1 MPLPTIKEILAN
13 GSPKIGAAARGWVK
27 TRRDS
32 KTHSFIE
39 LNDGSCRES
48 LQVVLS
54 PDNGD
59 FVGVLLE
66 LSTGAA
72 VYVEGD
78 IVPSPAAG
86 QKLELVAKKVG
97 IYVDGGCDAE
107 KYPIQKKKTS
117 DEFLRT
123 VAHLRPRTNKYA
135 AMLRI
140 RAELAYAVH
149 SYFRNKGFTYVHTP
163 IFTASDAEGAGQ
175 MFAATAFDLTKLS
188 GIPKTET
195 GEIDF
200 SKDLFGKKVGLTV
213 SGQMEGEALAL
224 ALGKIYTFGPTFRAE
239 NSNTYRHCAE
249 FWQIE
254 PEMAFYELEDDMEL
268 AEDFIKSITKGVL
281 ENCPSDM
288 ELFAKFVEPALMDN
302 LKNITENKFERLQY
316 TDAVKLLEPEN
327 ARFDVKVGWGVDLSS
342 EHERFLVENYFKK
355 PVIMYN
361 KPKEVASFYMKL
373 NDDGRTVRGMDVLV
387 PRIGELVG
395 GSERENRLDVLEG
408 RMRDLKMK
416 VDDYQWF
423 LDLRRYGSVPHSGF
437 GLGFERMMMLVTGI
451 SNIRDV
457 TAFPRVPGY
466 AEF

>member
-1 MPLPTIKEILAN
+1 MALITIKELLK
-13 GSPKIGAAARGWVK
+13 SPAPVPGAVARGWIK

-32 KTHSFIE
+32 KVLSFAE

-48 LQVVLS
+48 LQVVFS
-54 PDNGD
+54 SENGD
-59 FVGVLLE
+59 FSAVLPSLV
-66 LSTGAA
+66 TGAA
-72 VYVEGD
+72 VEITGD
-78 IVPSPAAG
+78 LVASPAAG
-86 QKLELVAKKVG
+86 QKYELQAKAVK
-97 IYVDGGCDAE
+97 IHGGCDAE

-135 AMLRI
+135 AMLRV
-140 RAELAYAVH
+140 RSELAFAIH
-149 SYFRNKGFTYVHTP
+149 SYFRDNGFTYVHTP

-175 MFAATAFDLTKLS
+175 MFSATAFDLTKLA
-188 GIPKTET
+188 GIPKTEA

-254 PEMAFYELEDDMEL
+254 PEMAFYELADDMDL
-268 AEDFIKSITKGVL
+268 AEDFIKTITKGVL
-281 ENCPSDM
+281 EKCPSDI
-288 ELFAKFVEPALMDN
+288 ELFAKYVEPALMDN
-302 LKNITENKFERLQY
+302 LKNIMENQFERLQY
-316 TDAVKLLEPEN
+316 TDAVRLLEPEN
-327 ARFDVKVGWGVDLSS
+327 ARFELKVKWGVDLAS

-373 NDDGRTVRGMDVLV
+373 NDDGKTVRGMDVLV

-395 GSERENRLDVLEG
+395 GSERENRLDVLEK
-408 RMRDLKMK
+408 RMNDLKMK
-416 VDDYQWF
+416 VEDYQWF

-437 GLGFERMMMLVTGI
+437 GLGFERMMMLITGI
-451 SNIRDV
+451 ANIRDV

>member
-1 MPLPTIKEILAN
+1 MALPSIKELLR
-13 GSPKIGAAARGWVK
+13 SPGPVQGAVARGWIK

-32 KTHSFIE
+32 KVMSFAE

-48 LQVVLS
+48 LQVVFS
-54 PDNGD
+54 QENGD
-59 FVGVLLE
+59 FSAVLPALV
-66 LSTGAA
+66 TGASA
-72 VYVEGD
+72 EIHGD
-78 IVPSPAAG
+78 LVASPAAG
-86 QKLELVAKKVG
+86 QKYELKAKTVKVH
-97 IYVDGGCDAE
+97 GGCDPE
-107 KYPIQKKKTS
+107 TYPIQKKKTS

-135 AMLRI
+135 AMLRV
-140 RAELAYAVH
+140 RSELAYAVH
-149 SYFRNKGFTYVHTP
+149 TYFRNSGFTYVHTP
-163 IFTASDAEGAGQ
+163 IFTSSDCEGAGQ
-175 MFAATAFDLTKLS
+175 MFTATAFDLTKLKD
-188 GIPKTET
+188 IPKNEA

-200 SKDLFGKKVGLTV
+200 SKDLFGRKVGMTV

-224 ALGKIYTFGPTFRAE
+224 GLGKIYTFGPTFRAE

-268 AEDFIKSITKGVL
+268 AEDFIKSITKDVL
-281 ENCPSDM
+281 EKCPSDL
-288 ELFAKFVEPALMDN
+288 ELFGKFVEPALMDN
-302 LKNITENKFERLQY
+302 LKNITENKFERLAY
-316 TDAVKLLEPEN
+316 TDAVKILEPVN
-327 ARFDVKVGWGVDLSS
+327 DRFELKVKWGTDLAS
-342 EHERFLVENYFKK
+342 EHERFLVEQHFKK
-355 PVIMYN
+355 PVILYN

-395 GSERENRLDVLEG
+395 GSERENRLDVLEK
-408 RMRDLKMK
+408 RMNDMKMRTE
-416 VDDYQWF
+416 DYWWF
-423 LDLRRYGSVPHSGF
+423 LDLRRFGSVPHSGF
-437 GLGFERMMMLVTGI
+437 GMGFERMMMLVTGI

>member
-1 MPLPTIKEILAN
+1 MPLPTIKELLRT
-13 GSPKIGAAARGWVK
+13 GSPVKGAAARGWIK

-32 KTHSFIE
+32 KALSFAE
-39 LNDGSCRES
+39 LNDGSCREN
-48 LQVVLS
+48 LQIVFS
-54 PDNGD
+54 GENGD
-59 FVGVLLE
+59 FSAMLPQLV
-66 LSTGAA
+66 TGAS
-72 VYVEGD
+72 VEIKGD
-78 IVPSPAAG
+78 LVASPGAG
-86 QKLELVAKKVG
+86 QKLEMQAREVR
-97 IYVDGGCDAE
+97 IYGGCDAE

-140 RAELAYAVH
+140 RAELAFAVH
-149 SYFRNKGFTYVHTP
+149 SYFRNNGFTYVHTP

-175 MFAATAFDLTKLS
+175 MFAATAFDLTRLA
-188 GIPKTET
+188 GIPKTEA

-268 AEDFIKSITKGVL
+268 AEDFIKAITKSVL

-288 ELFAKFVEPALMDN
+288 ELFAKYVEPALMDN

-327 ARFDVKVGWGVDLSS
+327 ARFEAKVSWGVDLSS

>member
-1 MPLPTIKEILAN
+1 MALITIKELLN
-13 GSPKIGAAARGWVK
+13 SPAPAPGAVARGWIK

-32 KTHSFIE
+32 KALSFAE

-48 LQVVLS
+48 LQVVFS
-54 PDNGD
+54 SENGD
-59 FVGVLLE
+59 FSAVLPSLV
-66 LSTGAA
+66 TGAA
-72 VYVEGD
+72 VEITGD
-78 IVPSPAAG
+78 LVASPAAG
-86 QKLELVAKKVG
+86 QKYELQARAVK
-97 IYVDGGCDAE
+97 IHGGCDAE
-107 KYPIQKKKTS
+107 KYPIQKKRTS

-135 AMLRI
+135 AMLRV
-140 RAELAYAVH
+140 RSELAFAIH
-149 SYFRNKGFTYVHTP
+149 SYFRDNGFTYVHTP

-175 MFAATAFDLTKLS
+175 MFSATAFDLTKLA
-188 GIPKTET
+188 GIPKTEA

-200 SKDLFGKKVGLTV
+200 SRDLFGKKVGLTV

-254 PEMAFYELEDDMEL
+254 PEMAFYELADDMDL
-268 AEDFIKSITKGVL
+268 AEDFIKTITKGVL
-281 ENCPSDM
+281 DKCPSDI
-288 ELFAKFVEPALMDN
+288 ELFAKYVEPTLMDN
-302 LKNITENKFERLQY
+302 LKNIMENKFERLQY
-316 TDAVKLLEPEN
+316 TDAVRLLEPEN
-327 ARFDVKVGWGVDLSS
+327 ARFELKVKWGVDLAS

-373 NDDGRTVRGMDVLV
+373 NDDGKTVRGMDVLV

-395 GSERENRLDVLEG
+395 GSERENRLDVLER
-408 RMRDLKMK
+408 RMNDLKMK
-416 VDDYQWF
+416 VEDYQWF

-437 GLGFERMMMLVTGI
+437 GLGFERMMMLITGI

>member
-1 MPLPTIKEILAN
+1 MPLPTIKEILKA
-13 GSPKIGAAARGWVK
+13 GVPAKGAAARGWIK

-32 KTHSFIE
+32 KVLSFAE
-39 LNDGSCRES
+39 LNDGSCREN
-48 LQVVLS
+48 LQVVFS
-54 PDNGD
+54 SENGD
-59 FVGVLLE
+59 FSAVLPQLV
-66 LSTGAA
+66 TGAS
-72 VYVEGD
+72 VEIKGD
-78 IVPSPAAG
+78 LVASPGAG
-86 QKLELVAKKVG
+86 QKLEMQAREVK
-97 IYVDGGCDAE
+97 IYGGCDPE

-135 AMLRI
+135 AMMRI

-149 SYFRNKGFTYVHTP
+149 SYFRGNGFTYVHTP

-175 MFAATAFDLTKLS
+175 MFSATAFDLTKLA
-188 GIPKTET
+188 GIPKTEA

-200 SKDLFGKKVGLTV
+200 SRDLFGKKVGLTV

-268 AEDFIKSITKGVL
+268 AEDFIKSITRAVL

-288 ELFAKFVEPALMDN
+288 ELFAKYVEPALMDN

-316 TDAVKLLEPEN
+316 SDAVKLLEPEN
-327 ARFDVKVGWGVDLSS
+327 ARFDLKVKWGVDLAS

-416 VDDYQWF
+416 VEDYQWF

>member
-1 MPLPTIKEILAN
+1 MPLPTIKEILAS
-13 GSPKIGAAARGWVK
+13 GAPKSGAAARGWIK

-32 KTHSFIE
+32 KVLSFAE
-39 LNDGSCRES
+39 LNDGSCREN
-48 LQVVLS
+48 LQIVFS
-54 PDNGD
+54 AENGD
-59 FVGVLLE
+59 FSAVLPQLV
-66 LSTGAA
+66 TGAS
-72 VYVEGD
+72 VEIKGD
-78 IVPSPAAG
+78 LVASPGAG
-86 QKLELVAKKVG
+86 QKLEMQAREVK
-97 IYVDGGCDAE
+97 IYGGCDAE

-149 SYFRNKGFTYVHTP
+149 SYFRNHGFTYVHTP

-175 MFAATAFDLTKLS
+175 MFAATAFDLTRLA
-188 GIPKTET
+188 GIPKTEA

-200 SKDLFGKKVGLTV
+200 SRDLFGKKVGLTV

-268 AEDFIKSITKGVL
+268 AEDFIKSITAGVL
-281 ENCPSDM
+281 QNCASDM
-288 ELFAKFVEPALMDN
+288 ELFAKYVEPALMDN

-327 ARFDVKVGWGVDLSS
+327 ARFDVKVSWGVDLSS

-408 RMRDLKMK
+408 RMRELKMK

-457 TAFPRVPGY
+457 SAFPRVPGY

>member
-1 MPLPTIKEILAN
+1 MPLPTIKEILKN
-13 GSPKIGAAARGWVK
+13 GVPAKGAAARGWIK

-32 KTHSFIE
+32 KVLSFAE
-39 LNDGSCRES
+39 LNDGSCREN
-48 LQVVLS
+48 LQVVFS
-54 PDNGD
+54 SENGD
-59 FVGVLLE
+59 FSAILPQLV
-66 LSTGAA
+66 TGAS
-72 VYVEGD
+72 VEIKGD
-78 IVPSPAAG
+78 LVASPGAG
-86 QKLELVAKKVG
+86 QKLEMQAREVRLF
-97 IYVDGGCDAE
+97 GGCDPE

-135 AMLRI
+135 AMMRI

-149 SYFRNKGFTYVHTP
+149 SYFRNNGFTYVHTP

-175 MFAATAFDLTKLS
+175 MFAATSFDLTKLA
-188 GIPKTET
+188 GIPKTEA

-268 AEDFIKSITKGVL
+268 AEDFIKSITRAVL

-302 LKNITENKFERLQY
+302 LKNITGNKFERLQY

-327 ARFDVKVGWGVDLSS
+327 ARFDLKVKWGVDLAS
-342 EHERFLVENYFKK
+342 EHERFLVEQYFKK
-355 PVIMYN
+355 PVMMHN
-361 KPKEVASFYMKL
+361 KPTEVAAFYMKL
-373 NDDGRTVRGMDVLV
+373 EDDGKTVRGMDVLV
-387 PRIGELVG
+387 PRIGEIIG
-395 GSERENRLDVLEG
+395 ASERENRLDVLEA
-408 RMRDLKMK
+408 RMRALKMN

-423 LDLRRYGSVPHSGF
+423 LDLRRFGSVPHSGF
-437 GLGFERMMMLVTGI
+437 GMGFERMMMLITGI

>member
-1 MPLPTIKEILAN
+1 MGLPTVKELLHSA
-13 GSPKIGAAARGWVK
+13 GPAKGVTARGWIK

-32 KTHSFIE
+32 KALSFAE

-48 LQVVLS
+48 LQVVFS
-54 PDNGD
+54 PENGD
-59 FVGVLLE
+59 FSSVLPQLV
-66 LSTGAA
+66 TGASAA
-72 VYVEGD
+72 VTGD
-78 IVPSPAAG
+78 LIASPAAG
-86 QKLELVAKKVG
+86 QKFELQAKSVV
-97 IYVDGGCDAE
+97 IYGGCDPE

-149 SYFRNKGFTYVHTP
+149 TYFRNNGFTYVHTP
-163 IFTASDAEGAGQ
+163 IFTASDCEGAGQ
-175 MFAATAFDLTKLS
+175 MFTATAFDLTRLKDL
-188 GIPKTET
+188 PKTEA
-195 GEIDF
+195 GGIDF
-200 SKDLFGKKVGLTV
+200 SRDLFGKKVGLTV

-254 PEMAFYELEDDMEL
+254 PEMAFYELSDDMDL
-268 AEDFIKSITKGVL
+268 AEDFTKALVRDIL
-281 ENCPSDM
+281 AKCPSDL

-302 LKNITENKFERLQY
+302 LRNITDNTFERLAY
-316 TDAVKLLEPEN
+316 SDAVKILEPEN
-327 ARFDVKVGWGVDLSS
+327 ARFELKVKWGVDLAS
-342 EHERFLVENYFKK
+342 EHERFLVEQYFKK
-355 PVIMYN
+355 PVMMHH
-361 KPKEVASFYMKL
+361 KPKEVASFYMRL
-373 NDDGRTVRGMDVLV
+373 EDDGKTVRGMDVLV
-387 PRIGELVG
+387 PRIGELIG
-395 GSERENRLDVLEG
+395 ASERENRLNVLEA
-408 RMRDLKMK
+408 RMREMNMK

-423 LDLRRYGSVPHSGF
+423 LDLRRFGSVPHSGF
-437 GLGFERMMMLVTGI
+437 GMGFERMMMLVTGI